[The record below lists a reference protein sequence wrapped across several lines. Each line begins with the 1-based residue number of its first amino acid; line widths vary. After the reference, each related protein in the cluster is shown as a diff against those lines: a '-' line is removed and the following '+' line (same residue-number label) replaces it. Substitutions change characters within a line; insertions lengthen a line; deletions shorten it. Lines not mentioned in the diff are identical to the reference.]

1 MILIDLWE
9 WSINLFLISVS
20 CVLIGV
26 GFFIFL
32 LMANYLTNWLKG
44 EYK

>member
-26 GFFIFL
+26 GFFIIL
-32 LMANYLTNWLKG
+32 LMANFLTTWIRG
-44 EYK
+44 EKQ

>member
-32 LMANYLTNWLKG
+32 LMVNFVTTSWRR
-44 EYK
+44 E